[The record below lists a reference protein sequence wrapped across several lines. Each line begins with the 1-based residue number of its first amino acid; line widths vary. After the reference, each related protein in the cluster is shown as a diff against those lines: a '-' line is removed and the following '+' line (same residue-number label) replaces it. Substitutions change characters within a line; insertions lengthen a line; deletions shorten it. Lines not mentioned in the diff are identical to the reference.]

1 MMKLNNLMHKHI
13 DMQHHFIREKA
24 EEEVIELTYCPTQ
37 HMIVD
42 VLTKALGKDRHQ
54 MLSKAMGLLPFDN
67 LQSGSVED
75 RRD

>member
-1 MMKLNNLMHKHI
+1 M
-13 DMQHHFIREKA
+13 
-24 EEEVIELTYCPTQ
+24 EEEVLELKYCPTQ
-37 HMIVD
+37 HMIAD